1 MANKFSRSSKN
12 YHFLFIILIFP
23 LINFSFAANS
33 EAITET
39 QNKLKQLTNRI
50 NKLKQNL
57 TNASDKK
64 SILNQELAKTEKKI
78 DLNLQK
84 LQLTQQEL
92 AVKQQK
98 INGLAQQINEIN
110 QLLHYQQNLL
120 AEHIK
125 IRYKTGEYQP
135 LKWIINQNDFLA
147 ISRLLT
153 YHQYLAYSRR
163 QIIDKINVTKTNLAH
178 NQAKLKIEIET
189 KRALQR
195 QLASFQEKL
204 KRNKEYQSFVIQTLN
219 NDIQT
224 KEQSLLEYERNKEN
238 LTKLLTSL
246 NEQTTS
252 FTQSLKPFIY
262 MRHKLQLPVHID
274 KNNYQKMNQGITFF
288 ANEGVPVY
296 AIYSGKVVFSDW
308 LNGYGLLLIIDHG
321 QGFMSLYAHNQ
332 ALYKK
337 QGAIVQLGEQ
347 IAAVGHTGGVK
358 QNGLY
363 FEIRQRGKAVPPL
376 GWLS

>member
-1 MANKFSRSSKN
+1 MFSKN
-12 YHFLFIILIFP
+12 YHFLFILLIF
-23 LINFSFAANS
+23 LFIKFSFATNTTS
-33 EAITET
+33 ITET

-57 TNASDKK
+57 TTASDKK
-64 SILNQELAKTEKKI
+64 SILNRELAKTEKKI
-78 DLNLQK
+78 DANLQK

-92 AVKQQK
+92 TLKQQK
-98 INGLAQQINEIN
+98 INGLTQQINETT
-110 QLLHYQQNLL
+110 QLLHYQQKLL
-120 AEHIK
+120 AEHIR
-125 IRYKTGEYQP
+125 IRYQTGEYQP

-147 ISRLLT
+147 VSRLLT

-163 QIIDKINVTKTNLAH
+163 QIIDKMTVTKTNLGQ
-178 NQAKLKIEIET
+178 NQAKLKIELET
-189 KRALQR
+189 KRALQK

-204 KRNKEYQSFVIQTLN
+204 KRNKEYQSFVIQNLN
-219 NDIQT
+219 DDIQT
-224 KEQSLLEYERNKEN
+224 KQQSLLEYEHNKEN
-238 LTKLLTSL
+238 LAKLLTSL
-246 NEQTTS
+246 NEQAISYTQAAQP
-252 FTQSLKPFIY
+252 FTY
-262 MRHKLQLPVHID
+262 MRHKLQLPVEIN

-288 ANEGVPVY
+288 APEGTPVH
-296 AIYSGKVVFSDW
+296 AIYSGKIVFSDW

-332 ALYKK
+332 SLYKK
-337 QGAIVQLGEQ
+337 QGAVVQIGEQ

-363 FEIRQRGKAVPPL
+363 FEIRQRGKAVPPF

>member
-1 MANKFSRSSKN
+1 MANNFSIFSKK
-12 YHFLFIILIFP
+12 YHFLFILLILPF
-23 LINFSFAANS
+23 INCSFATNTQS
-33 EAITET
+33 ITET

-64 SILNQELAKTEKKI
+64 SILNRELAKTEKKI
-78 DLNLQK
+78 DANLQK
-84 LQLTQQEL
+84 LQLTEQEL
-92 AVKQQK
+92 TAKQQK
-98 INGLAQQINEIN
+98 INGLSQQINETN
-110 QLLHYQQNLL
+110 QLLRYQQKLL
-120 AEHIK
+120 AEHIR

-153 YHQYLAYSRR
+153 YHQYLASSRR
-163 QIIDKINVTKTNLAH
+163 QIIAKMTVTKTNLGH
-178 NQAKLKIEIET
+178 NQAKLKIELET
-189 KRALQR
+189 KRALQK
-195 QLASFQEKL
+195 QLAAFQEKL
-204 KRNKEYQSFVIQTLN
+204 KRNKEYQSFVIQNLN
-219 NDIQT
+219 DDIQT
-224 KEQSLLEYERNKEN
+224 KQQSLLEYEHNKEN
-238 LTKLLTSL
+238 LAKLLTSL
-246 NEQTTS
+246 NEQATS
-252 FTQSLKPFIY
+252 FTQAARPFTY
-262 MRHKLQLPVHID
+262 MRHKLQLPVHTD

-288 ANEGVPVY
+288 AAEGTPVY
-296 AIYSGKVVFSDW
+296 AIYSGKIVFSDW

-332 ALYKK
+332 TLYKK
-337 QGAIVQLGEQ
+337 QGTIVQIGEQ

-363 FEIRQRGKAVPPL
+363 FEIRQHGKAVPPF